1 LSFFSLAI
9 AVCTAC
15 VAGTA
20 CERATPVAASAAAA
34 TATASDS
41 GSSPGAAR
49 RIVSLFPSATDLLVA
64 LGARLVGR
72 TSYDTDAALRT
83 LPLVGDAAT
92 PSLEAIVRL
101 APDVVIAW
109 DAVNDD
115 YVRGPLA
122 ANGIPT
128 VSLQALDTADIYRS
142 IATLGRIAG
151 RDSAAVAL
159 AARLRA
165 ELDAIRR
172 SVAHR
177 PRRSVFYVAWDDP
190 PMTAGPGTFTG
201 QLVELAGGRMIFPE
215 LWAEWPTVS
224 LEEVVRRQ
232 PEVLVV
238 PTGDMPAISDDELA
252 RRPGWR
258 DLRAVRH
265 RRIVRLPVEL
275 VNRPGPRIAEA
286 ARALRDALHPEAAE
300 VAR

>member
-1 LSFFSLAI
+1 LSFLVLAI
-9 AVCTAC
+9 AVCAAC
-15 VAGTA
+15 AMGTA
-20 CERATPVAASAAAA
+20 CERAAPAVVAAAA
-34 TATASDS
+34 GASDARAEL
-41 GSSPGAAR
+41 GQAR

-64 LGARLVGR
+64 LGAHDRLVGR
-72 TSYDTDAALRT
+72 TSYDADPALRT

-115 YVRGPLA
+115 YVREPLA

-128 VSLQALDTADIYRS
+128 ISLQAIDTADIFHS

-165 ELDAIRR
+165 ELDTIRR

-177 PRRSVFYVAWDDP
+177 PRRSVFYVAWHDP

-201 QLVELAGGRMIFPE
+201 QLVELAGGRMVFSE
-215 LWAEWPTVS
+215 LWTEWPTVS

-238 PTGDMPAISDDELA
+238 PTGDMPPISDDELA
-252 RRPGWR
+252 RLPGWR

-300 VAR
+300 ATR